1 MTSKSVRPTDE
12 IETMIRNYS
21 KMLFKISLVMLC
33 NEYDAQDAVQE
44 TFIRY
49 FNKSPVFDSDEHK
62 KAWLITVVTN
72 ICKNMRKYKLK
83 HNHLNIDELYDY
95 YETKED
101 ATLLESL
108 MMLPQKFKVVLLLH
122 YVEGYKVNEISKMLS
137 VSPSAIKMRLQ
148 KARKLLK
155 EKLGEEIL

>member
-12 IETMIRNYS
+12 IETIIKSYS
-21 KMLFKISLVMLC
+21 KMLFKISLVILC

-72 ICKNMRKYKLK
+72 ICKNMRKYKFK

-101 ATLLESL
+101 AMLLESL
-108 MMLPQKFKVVLLLH
+108 MLLPQKFKVVLVLH

-155 EKLGEEIL
+155 EKLKEEIL